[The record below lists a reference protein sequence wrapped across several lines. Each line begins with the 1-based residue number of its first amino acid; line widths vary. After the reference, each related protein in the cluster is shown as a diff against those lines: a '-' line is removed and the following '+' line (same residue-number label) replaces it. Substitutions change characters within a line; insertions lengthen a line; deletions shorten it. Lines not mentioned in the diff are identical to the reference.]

1 MVALHKDSG
10 NGSLECDICDS
21 GDPPVNRCTTCS
33 HFLCEVCTQ
42 GHQRARIT
50 RSHSLISLE
59 EAKKMGSVA
68 VTKPSLCNEHEGEV
82 MKLFCET
89 CEKAICRDCTIVK
102 HRDHKYNFVKDAFP
116 KGKESLLKILSET
129 KTKEPVLKE
138 AVDGVMEMKKKVH
151 TCAEQTVQEIIN
163 HFNELSACL
172 DARRG
177 ELIDKVEEHKKAK
190 LKSLEIQQ
198 EELETALGSVQ
209 SSVEFTERAFENGS
223 EVEILNMRK
232 QMSSRLQDLNSARWQ
247 VEPCVDDGLEF
258 QSRYQLK
265 NEIATFGVVANV
277 VKPKGWS
284 YCVKKEAVPY
294 SPSTAKAYKK
304 AVQLRKQ
311 KKKMV
316 HLQAVNYDW
325 D

>member
-1 MVALHKDSG
+1 
-10 NGSLECDICDS
+10 
-21 GDPPVNRCTTCS
+21 
-33 HFLCEVCTQ
+33 
-42 GHQRARIT
+42 
-50 RSHSLISLE
+50 
-59 EAKKMGSVA
+59 
-68 VTKPSLCNEHEGEV
+68 

-89 CEKAICRDCTIVK
+89 CEKAICTDCTIVK
-102 HRDHKYNFVKDAFP
+102 HRGHKYNFVKDAFP

-138 AVDGVMEMKKKVH
+138 AVDGVMEMKKNVQ
-151 TCAEQTVQEIIN
+151 TCAEQTVEEIIN
-163 HFNELSACL
+163 CFSELSACL

-177 ELIDKVEEHKKAK
+177 ELIDKVEELKKAK

-223 EVEILNMRK
+223 EVEILNMCK
-232 QMSSRLQDLNSARWQ
+232 QMSSRLRDLNTARWK

-277 VKPKGWS
+277 FKPKDWR
-284 YCVKKEAVPY
+284 YYEKQVAVPY
-294 SPSTAKAYKK
+294 SSSKTKVKFVRKVKSKK
-304 AVQLRKQ
+304 DKRVL
-311 KKKMV
+311 
-316 HLQAVNYDW
+316 AVNYDS